1 MTSSAAFQ
9 LDMDCPAI
17 QVKSATAVRKLNT
30 VKFHF
35 IALGLYN
42 LIRGFGQAYKWGGGW
57 GGLVSGWAYKRR
69 GGGVKG

>member
-1 MTSSAAFQ
+1 
-9 LDMDCPAI
+9 MDCPAI

-42 LIRGFGQAYKWGGGW
+42 LIRGFGQAYKWGGGGDGEGLYL
-57 GGLVSGWAYKRR
+57 GGLISGE
-69 GGGVKG
+69 GGLKVKNGI